1 MKRII
6 IVLIA
11 VTILALL
18 FTACAQEPAEV
29 ELNIGKVIVFNPAV
43 EEIAPVDD
51 GTYPVSDIVS
61 SQFDVVPDGNAI
73 VCLSDYSTKTVTNE
87 SVISWQI
94 AQTDEGYALK
104 GDKIPDEIKD
114 KDVLYI
120 AFADTALLFVSKEL
134 ETRPLFES
142 LSLQTDIPFTF
153 TAADGFSWATL
164 DGEDTMACVIMPVD
178 GSVNV
183 MVPSLKNGGS
193 VRDCI
198 YFVPEHTPGAA
209 SAVVQ

>member
-6 IVLIA
+6 KILIT
-11 VTILALL
+11 VTVLALML
-18 FTACAQEPAEV
+18 AACAPEPAEV
-29 ELNIGKVIVFNPAV
+29 ELNISKVIVFNPAA
-43 EEIAPVDD
+43 EELAPVGD
-51 GTYPVSDIVS
+51 GTYSVSDMIA
-61 SQFDVVPDGNAI
+61 SQFDAVPEGDAI
-73 VCLSDYSTKTVTNE
+73 VCLSDYSKKTVTNK
-87 SVISWQI
+87 SVLSWQI
-94 AQTDEGYALK
+94 AQTDVGYVMQ
-104 GDKIPDEIKD
+104 GDKIPEEIKD
-114 KDVLYI
+114 QDVLYI
-120 AFADTALLFVSKEL
+120 AFADTALLFVSKDL

-164 DGEDTMACVIMPVD
+164 DSDDTMSCVIMPVD